1 MARSRF
7 TQPYLI
13 EEPTTGLYVSFAG
26 ERAHLSRAGGAT
38 RFTTAS
44 DALLEC
50 SASLHDQPHE
60 LVRVDA

>member
-1 MARSRF
+1 MKRHIVA
-7 TQPYLI
+7 PYLI
-13 EEPTTGLYVSFAG
+13 EEPTTGLYITFSPQ
-26 ERAHLSRAGGAT
+26 RLQLSAAAGAT